1 MRYRWARWTLL
12 IVAVAAAVSVCVWA
26 LDLERQLREERAAL
40 GVVAARGIAARVAL
54 NDVRR
59 ALAAMATP
67 GQAAAGWSRRAAAA
81 IDEAR
86 RQMTGLPATVT
97 PGTAAGPRDGD
108 VLERLSEAEQ
118 RVREHAVGG
127 KGLMATD
134 VAFGEAMPLV
144 DELER
149 RVGDGVTTATV
160 AAERGMAT
168 LRDRQVAAL
177 AGALGGLLLTAL
189 LLTPLPQVRSAAR
202 VVGEPSAETRAP
214 DAAPVPD
221 LVPLVEPAP
230 VGASQPPPE
239 SPVSLDGLNRVCAAL
254 AKLTE
259 AQTLP
264 LVLEQL
270 AAAIGARGVI
280 VWLADSDRRE
290 LRAAASAGYDPRL
303 LERYGPVTVEDRHPT
318 ARAWSS
324 GQTTITPASPGRA
337 AAVAVPIA
345 GPHGVC
351 GVLSVEL
358 RAGDHAGVAAS
369 AAAAGI
375 AAAQLAVLV
384 GPAAQPAADDEP
396 GAAPAQIA
404 PR

>member
-1 MRYRWARWTLL
+1 M
-12 IVAVAAAVSVCVWA
+12 AA
-26 LDLERQLREERAAL
+26 
-40 GVVAARGIAARVAL
+40 
-54 NDVRR
+54 
-59 ALAAMATP
+59 
-67 GQAAAGWSRRAAAA
+67 
-81 IDEAR
+81 
-86 RQMTGLPATVT
+86 
-97 PGTAAGPRDGD
+97 
-108 VLERLSEAEQ
+108 
-118 RVREHAVGG
+118 
-127 KGLMATD
+127 D

-189 LLTPLPQVRSAAR
+189 ILTPLPHGRSAA
-202 VVGEPSAETRAP
+202 GHAAEPSA
-214 DAAPVPD
+214 DA
-221 LVPLVEPAP
+221 PAP
-230 VGASQPPPE
+230 RRRAGAGRRAAGSAGPGGREPSRAGITRQPGRAQPGVRRPGDAHRGA
-239 SPVSLDGLNRVCAAL
+239 VAA
-254 AKLTE
+254 A
-259 AQTLP
+259 
-264 LVLEQL
+264 VLEQL

-303 LERYGPVTVEDRHPT
+303 IERYGPVTVEDRHPT

-324 GQTTITPASPGRA
+324 GQPTITPASAGRA
-337 AAVAVPIA
+337 AAVAVPIV

-358 RAGDHAGVAAS
+358 RAGDDAGVAAS

-375 AAAQLAVLV
+375 AAAQLAMLV

-396 GAAPAQIA
+396 GAAPAQTA

>member
-12 IVAVAAAVSVCVWA
+12 VVAVAAAVSVCVWA
-26 LDLERQLREERAAL
+26 VDLERQLRVERAAL
-40 GVVAARGIAARVAL
+40 GVVAARGVAARVAL

-67 GQAAAGWSRRAAAA
+67 GQAAVGWSRRAAAA

-97 PGTAAGPRDGD
+97 PGAAAGPRDGD
-108 VLERLSEAEQ
+108 VLERLSNAEQ

-127 KGLMATD
+127 KALMATD

-189 LLTPLPQVRSAAR
+189 MLTPLPHGRSTAR
-202 VVGEPSAETRAP
+202 DVSEPSADTRAP

-221 LVPLVEPAP
+221 VVPLVEPAP
-230 VGASQPPPE
+230 VAASQPAPE
-239 SPVSLDGLNRVCAAL
+239 SPVSLDGLNRACAAM

-259 AQTLP
+259 AQALP
-264 LVLEQL
+264 LVTGAVGSGDRRPRRHRL
-270 AAAIGARGVI
+270 AGRRRPAGAARGCF
-280 VWLADSDRRE
+280 LG
-290 LRAAASAGYDPRL
+290 LR
-303 LERYGPVTVEDRHPT
+303 
-318 ARAWSS
+318 
-324 GQTTITPASPGRA
+324 
-337 AAVAVPIA
+337 
-345 GPHGVC
+345 
-351 GVLSVEL
+351 
-358 RAGDHAGVAAS
+358 
-369 AAAAGI
+369 
-375 AAAQLAVLV
+375 
-384 GPAAQPAADDEP
+384 PAAD
-396 GAAPAQIA
+396 
-404 PR
+404 

>member
-1 MRYRWARWTLL
+1 
-12 IVAVAAAVSVCVWA
+12 
-26 LDLERQLREERAAL
+26 
-40 GVVAARGIAARVAL
+40 
-54 NDVRR
+54 
-59 ALAAMATP
+59 MATP
-67 GQAAAGWSRRAAAA
+67 GQAAVGWSRRAAAA
-81 IDEAR
+81 IDEAG

-97 PGTAAGPRDGD
+97 PGAAAGPRDGD
-108 VLERLSEAEQ
+108 VLERLSDAER

-127 KGLMATD
+127 KALMATD

-189 LLTPLPQVRSAAR
+189 ILTPLPHGRSTAGPA
-202 VVGEPSAETRAP
+202 GEPSADAAAP

-221 LVPLVEPAP
+221 VVPLVAPAP
-230 VGASQPPPE
+230 VATSQSVPE
-239 SPVSLDGLNRVCAAL
+239 SPVNLDGLNQVCAAL

-259 AQTLP
+259 AQSLP

-270 AAAIGARGVI
+270 GAAIGARGVI
-280 VWLADSDRRE
+280 VWLADSDRRV
-290 LRAAASAGYDPRL
+290 LRAAAFCGYDPRL
-303 LERYGPVTVEDRHPT
+303 IERYGPVRVEDGHPT

-324 GQTTITPASPGRA
+324 GQPTVTPASPGRA
-337 AAVAVPIA
+337 AAAAVPIV

-358 RAGDHAGVAAS
+358 RATDDAGVAAS
-369 AAAAGI
+369 SAATGI
-375 AAAQLAVLV
+375 AAAQLAMLI

-396 GAAPAQIA
+396 GAAPAQTA
-404 PR
+404 PL